1 MVKIDE
7 LPNHRAY
14 QLLQG
19 GVQEMV
25 MNGTLLSVLR
35 TGRSRTP
42 IALVLPLGDWLEA
55 AQEQYGDSLDWDV
68 YTVSAIKEA
77 DLLEHVRDQQPF
89 LMRVAGQDVAVIV
102 PANEYWRAQ
111 LENGAGE

>member
-1 MVKIDE
+1 
-7 LPNHRAY
+7 
-14 QLLQG
+14 
-19 GVQEMV
+19 VQEMV

-42 IALVLPLGDWLEA
+42 VALVLPLAEWQETA
-55 AQEQYGDSLDWDV
+55 TEQYGDSLNWDV

-77 DLLEHVRDQQPF
+77 DLLEHVRDQRPF
-89 LMRVAGQDVAVIV
+89 ILRVAHQDVAIVV